1 MFKTNMKN
9 KVVARDLALVL
20 AAAALIV
27 VGLSST
33 KAASDKYKFTIRGD
47 VTKVDR
53 TNNTVTIY
61 SRFTSADAKDD
72 IAGNTIEFNVAGA
85 KFYKYKDGKKVR
97 TTLGNV
103 PVQSEVVAKGAK
115 RGTDR
120 YNISE
125 LTVNPNDFSLVGT
138 VEGVNKGDKII
149 TIQVTSSTYKESAIK
164 GKDIKLY
171 YGENTIFRNKEL
183 VQINADEIA
192 NNKEKAK
199 VTGVV
204 INGWKYEAREVID
217 GYAKAK

>member
-9 KVVARDLALVL
+9 RVVARDLALVL
-20 AAAALIV
+20 AAVALIA

-61 SRFTSADAKDD
+61 TRFSSADAKDD
-72 IAGNTIEFNVAGA
+72 LAGNTIEFNVSGA
-85 KFYKYKDGKKVR
+85 KFYKYKDGTKVR

-103 PVQSEVVAKGAK
+103 PVQLEVVAKGAK

-138 VEGVNKGDKII
+138 VQGHNKGDKIL
-149 TIQVTSSTYKESAIK
+149 TVQVTSSTYKESAIK
-164 GKDIKLY
+164 GNDIKLY
-171 YGENTIFRNKEL
+171 YGSNTKFRNQALIE
-183 VQINADEIA
+183 INSDEIA
-192 NNKEKAK
+192 NNKEKIK

-204 INGWKYEAREVID
+204 VSGWKYEARDVID
-217 GYAKAK
+217 GYDKAK